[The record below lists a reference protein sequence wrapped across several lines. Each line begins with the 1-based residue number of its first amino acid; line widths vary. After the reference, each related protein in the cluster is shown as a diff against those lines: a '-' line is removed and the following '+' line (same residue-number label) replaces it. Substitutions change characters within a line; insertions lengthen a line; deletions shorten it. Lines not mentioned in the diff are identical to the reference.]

1 MKNVNNNETQ
11 LSLFGSIEEI
21 KNEED
26 ISYRKKRIHEFP
38 YEYASNICLE
48 YFDRFTINNALEIY
62 KSVEKIYDLEST
74 ITLITSCLSW
84 HFDSMGFKKEGI
96 VYIKVQESTGSLIA
110 NEYNERLKRYKE
122 EHGIQ

>member
-1 MKNVNNNETQ
+1 MTNTNDKKDQ
-11 LSLFGSIEEI
+11 LSLFGFIEEI

-26 ISYRKKRIHEFP
+26 ISYRKKRLHEFP

-48 YFDRFTINNALEIY
+48 YFDRFTINDALEIY
-62 KSVEKIYDLEST
+62 KSVDKIYDLEST
-74 ITLITSCLSW
+74 ITLIKNCLSW
-84 HFDSMGFKKEGI
+84 HFESMGFKKEGI
-96 VYIKVQESTGSLIA
+96 LYIKVQESTGSLIA